1 MIRTRNAAPQLLWA
15 ATLSLIPAGAWAQ
28 TPADKSQDAL
38 PVRAV
43 TLFSSG
49 VSYTLREGEVSGD
62 ATVPL
67 TFRTS
72 QINDILKSLI
82 LLDEKGTVQP
92 AVYGAKDPIGRTL
105 QSFAVD
111 VTQPLSRAE
120 LLNRLRGARVAVE
133 TSGRETL
140 QGQIVGVETRTIPAP
155 NASTATVEILTVL
168 GDAGL
173 QSVKLDEVKSI
184 RLLDSRLDREFRE
197 ALSLLASGADDK
209 RRPVTLRF
217 SGDGK
222 RRVRVGYVSEA
233 PLWKISYRLL
243 VGGTKAQ
250 GAAPTD
256 EKPYLQGWAL
266 VENTTDDD
274 WNGVQL
280 SLVSG
285 RPVSFIQDLYQP
297 LYLPR
302 PVVPPDVVA
311 SPYPQVA
318 EGAIEEK
325 DKNAPASS
333 LVLRSSAKALA
344 SESAPAAPAAAGG
357 LGGGFGGAAADSSAM
372 LYANVA
378 RNSVAAQASGEKAGE
393 LFRYNITTPVTL
405 PRQQAAMIPVIA
417 QDVDGTKVSL
427 YNADTGPRFPL
438 NAFRL
443 KNNTT
448 LHLKGGPV
456 TVFDDGVYAGDARME
471 DIPPG
476 DARLVTYAVDLAVEG
491 ERQNAGYSNPETSL
505 SIRRG
510 VFIITRR
517 ERTET
522 EYTLKNK
529 DNKPRTVLV
538 EHPFNAEYKLLQPES
553 FAERTGDRYR
563 FEVNVP
569 PGESQ
574 KLKVVLERP
583 LSESVGLVDADVN
596 MLQVYVGRG
605 EVPEKIKAALREV
618 LQRRHRV
625 QDLRSQAAV
634 NDAAIGDI
642 EKDQDRIR
650 KNMAALDKGATLYQR
665 YVKQLDEQETRIQSL
680 RSEANRLR
688 AAAADADKDLRAY
701 LDTLEV

>member
-1 MIRTRNAAPQLLWA
+1 
-15 ATLSLIPAGAWAQ
+15 
-28 TPADKSQDAL
+28 
-38 PVRAV
+38 
-43 TLFSSG
+43 
-49 VSYTLREGEVSGD
+49 
-62 ATVPL
+62 VPL
-67 TFRTS
+67 TFRTA
-72 QINDILKSLI
+72 QINDILKSLV

-120 LLNRLRGARVAVE
+120 LLNRLRGARVTVE
-133 TSGRETL
+133 TNGRETL
-140 QGQIVGVETRTIPAP
+140 QGQIVGVETRTIPVTAVAP
-155 NASTATVEILTVL
+155 NPVTATVEILTVL

-184 RLLDSRLDREFRE
+184 RLLDPHLDHEFRE

-243 VGGTKAQ
+243 VGGAKGQ
-250 GAAPTD
+250 GESGAD

-325 DKNAPASS
+325 DKNAPAAEALAS
-333 LVLRSSAKALA
+333 RSAAKALA
-344 SESAPAAPAAAGG
+344 REGGAPAPGGG
-357 LGGGFGGAAADSSAM
+357 LGGGGFGAVAGATADSSAL

-378 RNSVAAQASGEKAGE
+378 RGSVMAQASGEKAGE

-417 QDVDGTKVSL
+417 QDVDGTKVSI

-443 KNNTT
+443 RNNTS

-456 TVFDDGVYAGDARME
+456 TVFDEGVYAGDARME
-471 DIPPG
+471 DVPPG
-476 DARLVTYAVDLAVEG
+476 DSRLVTYAVDLAVEG
-491 ERQNAGYSNPETSL
+491 ERQNAGYANPETSL

-529 DNKPRTVLV
+529 DSKPRIVLV
-538 EHPFNAEYKLLQPES
+538 EHPFSAEYKLVQPES
-553 FAERTGDRYR
+553 FAVRTSDRYR
-563 FEVNVP
+563 FELNVP
-569 PGESQ
+569 PGGSE

-583 LSESVGLVDADVN
+583 LSESVGLVDADMN
-596 MLQVYVGRG
+596 MLQVYVNRG

-618 LQRRHRV
+618 LQRRRRV
-625 QDLRSQAAV
+625 QDLRSQAVVA
-634 NDAAIGDI
+634 DAAIADI

-650 KNMAALDKGATLYQR
+650 KNMAALDKGAALYQR
-665 YVKQLDEQETRIQSL
+665 YVKQLDDQETRIQSL
-680 RSEANRLR
+680 RAEATRLR
-688 AAAADADKDLRAY
+688 NTAAEADRDLRAY